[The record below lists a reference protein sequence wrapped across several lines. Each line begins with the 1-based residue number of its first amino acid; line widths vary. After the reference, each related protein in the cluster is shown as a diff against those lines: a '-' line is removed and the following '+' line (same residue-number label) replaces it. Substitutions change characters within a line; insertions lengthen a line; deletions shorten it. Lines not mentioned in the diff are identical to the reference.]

1 MCLNHSEMIPYLQSM
16 KRLSSTELVPGAR
29 KVGNHWF
36 GRFMSLKCHSIM
48 VIVTDLFALIGGN
61 YTAELMESNLF
72 THPLVKTQTLRVTL
86 LDSIN
91 F

>member
-1 MCLNHSEMIPYLQSM
+1 
-16 KRLSSTELVPGAR
+16 
-29 KVGNHWF
+29 
-36 GRFMSLKCHSIM
+36 M

>member
-1 MCLNHSEMIPYLQSM
+1 
-16 KRLSSTELVPGAR
+16 
-29 KVGNHWF
+29 
-36 GRFMSLKCHSIM
+36 M
-48 VIVTDLFALIGGN
+48 VIITDLFALIWGT